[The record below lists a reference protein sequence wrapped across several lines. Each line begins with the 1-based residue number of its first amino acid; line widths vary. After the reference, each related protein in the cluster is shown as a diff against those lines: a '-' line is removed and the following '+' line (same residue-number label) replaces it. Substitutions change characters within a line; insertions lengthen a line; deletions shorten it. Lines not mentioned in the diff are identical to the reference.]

1 MYGLSSNAAEIAEY
15 ANDLGLEDVDSI
27 PANKN
32 SSEDD
37 YSTADLVVAV
47 KTGGILF
54 YGGIVLLVLAV
65 FALRSIRNK

>member
-15 ANDLGLEDVDSI
+15 ANSMGLEDIDSK
-27 PANKN
+27 PNNKN

-47 KTGGILF
+47 KTGGVLF
-54 YGGIVLLVLAV
+54 YGGIVLVVLAV